1 MVETTGVAAGTG
13 GILATAQAVVLS
25 PIFGVALL
33 GGIIAYEWWKGSKDS
48 QEIKAAKKAV

>member
-1 MVETTGVAAGTG
+1 MVETTGAAGSG
-13 GILATAQAVVLS
+13 GILATAQAVILS

-48 QEIKAAKKAV
+48 QEIKAAKKVV